1 MVSQRQVGQD
11 VPSFSDGL
19 RSALRENPDI
29 IFVGERDTETASLAL
44 SAAET
49 GHLVFSTLHTDDAKG
64 LLVESLTCSHL
75 NRLKVYVYSYH
86 LVFLMF

>member
-29 IFVGERDTETASLAL
+29 IFVGEIRDTETASL
-44 SAAET
+44 SPE
-49 GHLVFSTLHTDDAKG
+49 
-64 LLVESLTCSHL
+64 CS
-75 NRLKVYVYSYH
+75 
-86 LVFLMF
+86 